1 MTKSNDK
8 KFWVASTLMSA
19 MLFMTAAVVLSP
31 VYAQTAPK
39 GPWIDEVSFFIERD
53 EAKVVD
59 MLLNNEMQ
67 IYFRELRDPANF
79 RRVRESPA
87 LQYAMS
93 YGLYYELTFNPVG
106 PEFPA
111 TGKLN
116 PFSVPRIRE
125 AMNYLIDRS
134 YIANE
139 IMAGMAMPRF
149 TALTPAFPD
158 YAKYADLIR
167 QIERQYAYN
176 LDRARTIITE
186 EMRKLG
192 AELRDGKWHYKG
204 EPVTLIFIIRVEDQR
219 RQIGDYIS
227 SQLERIGFTVDRQYK
242 TSREAAPIWI
252 RGNPADGQWHLYT
265 GGWISTAINRDEGDN
280 FGFFYTPRGQP
291 VPLWQAYKPDPE
303 FDRVAGRLWN
313 REFSTVEERNELM
326 SKALTLSMRDS
337 VRVWLVHQTAP
348 WPARKDVSVT
358 ADLAGGYSGSRLWP
372 YTVRYVNRVGGAM
385 KIAST
390 DLLVDPVNPVA
401 GSNWI
406 YDMFYVRA
414 TSDPA
419 LVPDPYTGLYWPQR
433 IKRADVFVTFGNP
446 VGATLDWVTLRF
458 VPEISV
464 PQDAWYGWDA
474 AKQEIVYAPQGST
487 ATVRTVVY
495 FEDDLF
501 KRKFHDGSTMSIADI
516 IYSYI
521 LTFDRADR
529 NSPLYDESYVPV
541 FQEFRQVFKGLRIL
555 SQNPLI
561 IEVYSD
567 RIYLDAEWIANEA
580 ASWFFTDYSQGP
592 GPWHV
597 VAVGALAESANEL
610 AFSSAK
616 ATKLKVEW
624 MNLLAGPSLGIL
636 KRHLDRAIETVHIP
650 YEKVLGRY
658 VSREEAL
665 ARYRNLSAWYASK
678 GHFLVGNGPFY
689 LDRVDITAKIVVLK
703 AFREFPDTAEKWGM
717 FTAPM
722 IPEVRFVQVP
732 TVEQGFPAELRLSV
746 TFQERPYRTDDI
758 AYIKY
763 ILTSPAGISVG
774 FAEPIADGSWR
785 IVLKPEQTYTMPT
798 GTATVEAIVVS
809 KLVGMPVATTAAV
822 TVLSFKDTILGEI
835 ARARADADTKI
846 AGLRSS
852 LDSVNQQLRE
862 VNTSMQNV
870 QGSLTLTT
878 SLAVLAIVLA
888 LVSVGLSL
896 VRGRRA
902 S

>member
-1 MTKSNDK
+1 MIKSNDR

-19 MLFMTAAVVLSP
+19 MLIMTAVMVLSP

-59 MLLNNEMQ
+59 MLLNNEIQ
-67 IYFRELRDPANF
+67 VYFRELRDPANF
-79 RRVRESPA
+79 RRVKESPA

-93 YGLYYELTFNPVG
+93 YGLAYELTFNPVG

-125 AMNYLIDRS
+125 AMNYLVDRS
-134 YIANE
+134 YVANE
-139 IMAGMAMPRF
+139 ITGGLAIPRY
-149 TALTPAFPD
+149 TVLTPAFPD
-158 YAKYADLIR
+158 YARYADFIR
-167 QIERQYAYN
+167 QIETVYAYN
-176 LDRARTIITE
+176 FEKARQIITE

-192 AELRDGKWHYKG
+192 AELIDGKWHYKG

-265 GGWISTAINRDEGDN
+265 GGWITEAITIDEGDS
-280 FGFFYTPRGQP
+280 FGVYYTPRGLP

-303 FDRVAGRLWN
+303 FDRIAGRLWN
-313 REFSTVEERNELM
+313 REFSTIEERHELM
-326 SKALTLSMRDS
+326 TKALTLSMKDS
-337 VRVWLVHQTAP
+337 VRVWLVQQIAA
-348 WPARKDVSVT
+348 WPARKEVSVT

-372 YTVRYVNRVGGAM
+372 HTIRYVDRVGGAM
-385 KIAST
+385 RIAST

-419 LVPDPYTGLYWPQR
+419 LLPDPFTGLYWPQR
-433 IKRADVFVTFGNP
+433 IKSADVFVTFGNP
-446 VGATLDWVTLRF
+446 VGARLDWVTLRF
-458 VPEISV
+458 VPEITV
-464 PQDAWYGWDA
+464 PRDAWYGWDA
-474 AKQEIVYAPQGST
+474 ERQEIVYTPPDTT
-487 ATVRTVVY
+487 AKVKTVVY

-516 IYSYI
+516 IYSFI

-529 NSPLYDESYVPV
+529 NSPIFDESYVPV

-555 SQNPLI
+555 SEDPLV
-561 IEVYSD
+561 IEVYTD
-567 RIYLDAEWIANEA
+567 KIYLDAEWIAAEA
-580 ASWFFTDYSQGP
+580 ASLFFTDYPQGP

-597 VAVGALAESANEL
+597 VAVSALAEAAGEL
-610 AFSSAK
+610 AFSVDK
-616 ATKLKVEW
+616 ANELKVEW
-624 MNLLAGPSLGIL
+624 MNLLAGPSLAVL
-636 KRHLDRAIETVHIP
+636 KKHLDRAIETAYIP
-650 YEKVLGRY
+650 YENILGRY
-658 VSREEAL
+658 ISKEEAVT
-665 ARYRNLSAWYASK
+665 RYRNLEAWYDSK

-689 LDRVDITAKIVVLK
+689 LDKVDITAKIVVLK
-703 AFREFPDTAEKWGM
+703 AFREFPDTADKWAG
-717 FTAPM
+717 FATPRV
-722 IPEVRFVQVP
+722 PEAKFVQVP
-732 TVEQGFPAELRLSV
+732 IVEQGFPAELRLSV
-746 TFQERPYRTDDI
+746 TFKDTPYRTDDI
-758 AYIKY
+758 EYIKY
-763 ILTSPAGISVG
+763 IIISPAGTSVG
-774 FAEPIADGSWR
+774 YAEPIADGSWR
-785 IVLKPEQTYTMPT
+785 IVLKPEETYTMPT
-798 GTATVEAIVVS
+798 GSATIEAIVVS
-809 KLVGMPVATTAAV
+809 KLVGMPVSVSTPV
-822 TVLSFKDTILGEI
+822 TVLSFKETILGEL

-852 LDSVNQQLRE
+852 LDAVNQQLKD
-862 VNTSMQNV
+862 VSTSMQNV
-870 QGSLTLTT
+870 QTTLTLITA
-878 SLAVLAIVLA
+878 LAVLASVLA
-888 LVSVGLSL
+888 LASIGLSL